1 MVIASDTGAMAGV
14 PSPLEQVR
22 GQVWQPP
29 GAAAVIPTLDDVCVL
44 LAEGH
49 LTTTG
54 ADSED

>member
-1 MVIASDTGAMAGV
+1 VIASDPGAMAGV
-14 PSPLEQVR
+14 PSPLEQAR

-29 GAAAVIPTLDDVCVL
+29 GAAAVIPTLDDVYEL
-44 LAEGH
+44 LVEGH